1 MLCQMHF
8 RQTFWFH
15 YTHSTKPKKGRKGDN
30 IWWWG
35 QMLVR
40 LMVTLVKQRDE
51 RFAAKSLD
59 GKWSPGRLL
68 PTTAYRLNPTLP
80 ITGCTLPITASR
92 GTGGLYCFLVH
103 SGIFSVRHGGLDFKG
118 VEHFFLYSY
127 WEQINSYLTLRC
139 SKPTNGWFRPEE
151 ERE

>member
-1 MLCQMHF
+1 M
-8 RQTFWFH
+8 
-15 YTHSTKPKKGRKGDN
+15 S
-30 IWWWG
+30 
-35 QMLVR
+35 VR

-68 PTTAYRLNPTLP
+68 PTTAYRPSPDPAYNRLHIAYHCLAGN
-80 ITGCTLPITASR
+80 
-92 GTGGLYCFLVH
+92 GGLYCFLLH

-127 WEQINSYLTLRC
+127 
-139 SKPTNGWFRPEE
+139 
-151 ERE
+151 

>member
-1 MLCQMHF
+1 
-8 RQTFWFH
+8 
-15 YTHSTKPKKGRKGDN
+15 
-30 IWWWG
+30 
-35 QMLVR
+35 MLVR

-92 GTGGLYCFLVH
+92 GTGGLYHCLYQYCFLGH

-118 VEHFFLYSY
+118 VEHFFYIPIENKS
-127 WEQINSYLTLRC
+127 I
-139 SKPTNGWFRPEE
+139 PT
-151 ERE
+151 

>member
-1 MLCQMHF
+1 
-8 RQTFWFH
+8 
-15 YTHSTKPKKGRKGDN
+15 
-30 IWWWG
+30 
-35 QMLVR
+35 MLVR

-92 GTGGLYCFLVH
+92 GTGAFTNIASWSIAEYFLCDMVDWILKEL
-103 SGIFSVRHGGLDFKG
+103 ST
-118 VEHFFLYSY
+118 FFYIPIENKS
-127 WEQINSYLTLRC
+127 I
-139 SKPTNGWFRPEE
+139 PT
-151 ERE
+151 

>member
-1 MLCQMHF
+1 
-8 RQTFWFH
+8 
-15 YTHSTKPKKGRKGDN
+15 
-30 IWWWG
+30 
-35 QMLVR
+35 MLVR

-92 GTGGLYCFLVH
+92 GTGPIPILLLGPWRN
-103 SGIFSVRHGGLDFKG
+103 IFCATWWIGF
-118 VEHFFLYSY
+118 
-127 WEQINSYLTLRC
+127 
-139 SKPTNGWFRPEE
+139 
-151 ERE
+151 

>member
-1 MLCQMHF
+1 
-8 RQTFWFH
+8 
-15 YTHSTKPKKGRKGDN
+15 
-30 IWWWG
+30 
-35 QMLVR
+35 MLVR

-92 GTGGLYCFLVH
+92 GTGGLYHCLYQYCFLGH

-127 WEQINSYLTLRC
+127 
-139 SKPTNGWFRPEE
+139 
-151 ERE
+151 